1 MIRDCKI
8 SEKDRLK
15 KYIKMNLGMN
25 HILSKNDKVLNWY
38 YFDFK
43 KYNFLIKTHKKKI
56 LGFLGYIKNS
66 RFSKNKSVDMIWLGP
81 WSRLKKNSYNFSGI
95 EFIRHVK
102 RKFKNYKTGTIGCNE
117 KAKKIYKILGFKVG
131 QLNQYYL
138 INRKINKLYLC
149 NVNKKDINK
158 KINFSDK
165 YELKKFSKLDSFK
178 IKFNKKKNYFYFKNK
193 YENNPFYNY
202 FFLTIFNKKNNY
214 GFFVCRIS
222 MFKKRKSL
230 RIIDFNGDHKKI
242 RFIGGQLIKFIEK
255 NNYEYLDFYNFGIDK
270 KYFKSAGFSEV
281 NNDVIIPNY
290 YEPFLRKNIK
300 INFAVY
306 PKIKNFIL
314 FKGDCDQ
321 ERPSLI

>member
-1 MIRDCKI
+1 
-8 SEKDRLK
+8 
-15 KYIKMNLGMN
+15 
-25 HILSKNDKVLNWY
+25 
-38 YFDFK
+38 
-43 KYNFLIKTHKKKI
+43 
-56 LGFLGYIKNS
+56 
-66 RFSKNKSVDMIWLGP
+66 
-81 WSRLKKNSYNFSGI
+81 
-95 EFIRHVK
+95 
-102 RKFKNYKTGTIGCNE
+102 
-117 KAKKIYKILGFKVG
+117 
-131 QLNQYYL
+131 
-138 INRKINKLYLC
+138 
-149 NVNKKDINK
+149 
-158 KINFSDK
+158 
-165 YELKKFSKLDSFK
+165 
-178 IKFNKKKNYFYFKNK
+178 
-193 YENNPFYNY
+193 
-202 FFLTIFNKKNNY
+202 
-214 GFFVCRIS
+214 